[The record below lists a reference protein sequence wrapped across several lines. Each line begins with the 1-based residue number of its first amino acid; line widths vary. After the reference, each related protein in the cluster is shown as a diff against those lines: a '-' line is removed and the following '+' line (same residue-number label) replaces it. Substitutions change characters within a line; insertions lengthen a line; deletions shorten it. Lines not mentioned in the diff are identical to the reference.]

1 MEPRVGCRVLRMTTT
16 PVTSSAAANAAE
28 DFLRTFHNH
37 TPGLQS
43 AGVEASPTPEGSTS
57 YQVLARHV
65 AGARRVLDLGCA
77 DGALL
82 QLLAEQGADV
92 LAGVDLSAGELA
104 LARNRPALAHADL
117 REGRAQQL
125 PFTDGS
131 FDAVVSHM
139 ALMLMADVEQVA
151 REAARVLVP
160 GGKLAVAMGGGPVEG
175 EAMELFLTLARPYF
189 RAAPVERHMPRLGD
203 RRCRT
208 REGLDEILAPAGFAP
223 VSWEPI
229 TLDMGGTPAEAW
241 QSITGAF
248 YDMTVLDADQTEDLR
263 EAFIERSG
271 ALVTADGHLP
281 CGMRINTASTVLTR
295 AACPQ

>member
-1 MEPRVGCRVLRMTTT
+1 MTTS
-16 PVTSSAAANAAE
+16 PATSRPAADATAAE
-28 DFLRTFHNH
+28 DFLRTFHNR

-43 AGVEASPTPEGSTS
+43 AGVEAARTPEGPTS
-57 YQVLARHV
+57 YQVLAGHV

-82 QLLAEQGADV
+82 ELLAGQGAES
-92 LAGVDLSAGELA
+92 LAGIDLSAGELA
-104 LARNRPALAHADL
+104 LARRRPALAHADL
-117 REGRAQQL
+117 REGRAQRL
-125 PFTDGS
+125 PFADAS

-160 GGKLAVAMGGGPVEG
+160 GGKLAVTVGGGPVEG

-223 VSWEPI
+223 VSWEPV
-229 TLDMGGTPAEAW
+229 TLDMGGTPAEVW
-241 QSITGAF
+241 ESVTGVL
-248 YDMTVLDADQTEDLR
+248 YDMTVLDRDRTEELR
-263 EAFIERSG
+263 EEFIQSS
-271 ALVTADGHLP
+271 APLVTPEGRLP
-281 CGMRINTASTVLTR
+281 CGRRVVTVTAATGR
-295 AACPQ
+295 